1 VEAPKTTAEPERV
14 ASGTAV
20 ATVPAGAARTAQAR
34 RRVVAWAGAIATI
47 AAGVGVGFF
56 VRQRDGDRVADVA
69 APHSA
74 PTTTLAV
81 LPFRPLAEA
90 GGPRDEVLELGM
102 ADSLITRLSAARTV
116 IVSPVGAVR
125 RYAGRDADPL
135 QAARE
140 LGVDWVLEG
149 TIQQRGDR
157 MRVTARLL
165 DVRDGSAAW
174 SDSFDQAF
182 THVFDV
188 QEAISRRVADVL
200 MPRLGNASAT
210 RSASPV
216 REASRRIAFT
226 WKRAICRNCS
236 RPTPFGARL
245 HYTSG
250 RSPTIHATLMP
261 TRASPMYSAALST
274 RRTRRRAK
282 RGGVFAPW
290 RSARST
296 SIRNTATD
304 SRCSGGLP
312 FGSTGT
318 GRAPSASSRAREL
331 NPSSIDAYHGL
342 AHIKLTHGRTVQAL
356 DLFSRA
362 REIDPH
368 SLIANTLEGGHWPRT
383 AASRKALRVFSALC
397 RSDPVFGSATC
408 SSATCF

>member
-1 VEAPKTTAEPERV
+1 
-14 ASGTAV
+14 
-20 ATVPAGAARTAQAR
+20 
-34 RRVVAWAGAIATI
+34 VAWAGAIATI

-200 MPRLGNASAT
+200 MPRLGERERYALGVPGT
-210 RSASPV
+210 RSIETY
-216 REASRRIAFT
+216 RIYMEARYLTKLFTPDAFRRSIALYE
-226 WKRAICRNCS
+226 RAIADDPRYAYAYQGLADVL
-236 RPTPFGARL
+236 RRTQ
-245 HYTSG
+245 YTSNTPPRQTWG
-250 RSPTIHATLMP
+250 RI
-261 TRASPMYSAALST
+261 RALAE
-274 RRTRRRAK
+274 RAVDIDPQYGDGLAMLGWVAFWFDWDWP
-282 RGGVFAPW
+282 RAEREFA
-290 RSARST
+290 
-296 SIRNTATD
+296 
-304 SRCSGGLP
+304 
-312 FGSTGT
+312 
-318 GRAPSASSRAREL
+318 RARAE
-331 NPSSIDAYHGL
+331 PEFD
-342 AHIKLTHGRTVQAL
+342 R
-356 DLFSRA
+356 
-362 REIDPH
+362 
-368 SLIANTLEGGHWPRT
+368 
-383 AASRKALRVFSALC
+383 
-397 RSDPVFGSATC
+397 
-408 SSATCF
+408 